1 MSEHKI
7 GRRKFLWL
15 GISRPVSLP
24 LLFIIGCDSEQQKT
38 IVNSHALNPEE
49 SLRKLLLLLGPWTP
63 SEKEQG
69 EDFVRRF
76 LASEHAGT
84 YIPESS
90 GLLKSL
96 SSRFPADSMAVNQIN
111 LRKLPATERE
121 LLTNLTRQLYSF
133 VEIRFYVSGEPP
145 WGECQPDRTRY
156 TRVPKSD
163 SI

>member
-7 GRRKFLWL
+7 ERRQFLWL

-24 LLFIIGCDSEQQKT
+24 LLFIIGCDSGKQKS
-38 IVNSHALNPEE
+38 IVNSHALNPEK

-76 LASEHAGT
+76 LTSEHAGT

-90 GLLKSL
+90 GLLQSL
-96 SSRFPADSMAVNQIN
+96 ASRFPADSMAVNQID
-111 LRKLPATERE
+111 LRKFPANERE

-133 VEIRFYVSGEPP
+133 VEIRFHVSGEPP
-145 WGECQPDRTRY
+145 WGECQPDRMRY
-156 TRVPKSD
+156 TRVSQSE